1 VESFLCLRERDKI
14 NKIINPTSNTGGV
27 FIFLIIFIY
36 KTKIIMKKTI
46 RLTENDLMKLVKR
59 VVKEQEDEDYTEAR
73 KDYDWYKR
81 DDIAPEDL
89 ERVLS
94 NSNKKFSDRE
104 YQLNQLKERWTQAI
118 LNAESEEEVM
128 DVVLNLAELASY
140 RKTKPFK

>member
-1 VESFLCLRERDKI
+1 
-14 NKIINPTSNTGGV
+14 
-27 FIFLIIFIY
+27 
-36 KTKIIMKKTI
+36 MKKTI